1 MLFLPVYDKEKVMTL
16 HIKEEVKLT
25 KLLKI
30 PLTRYR
36 SHKDDYTMEIFL
48 LLILLSLKSI

>member
-48 LLILLSLKSI
+48 LIILLSLKSI